1 MIKLLFACF
10 CLFFLLFT
18 SYSLGAAGSQGEVK
32 REIKKLSTS
41 LEGEKN
47 KSNKAH
53 SEIRSLEKKLGI
65 ISNKKYQ
72 TGKKIKKATAK
83 LQGAI
88 KKKKVL
94 KVELDVQRE
103 ALAQQLQALYS
114 AGEQSHLRLLLRQDD
129 PSEISRT
136 MKYFEYL
143 NDSRVLKIKKAQTIF
158 NKVKKTEIEIN
169 NENLQLQNLTKELGE
184 QEKDIKLLLVQRSRN
199 FKKLKTLIN
208 NKELRLD
215 RLLKQE
221 GELQAVV
228 EKVAEKMP
236 ESKQEKDLVVGAVE
250 EKVNVI
256 KGKSVKTH
264 DVPNKLLTQLKG
276 KLSWPVAG
284 KIIHSYGSK
293 RNGHQKWKGV
303 VLAAAGGKEVR
314 AIAKGEV
321 VFADWME
328 GYGHLIIIQHNK
340 NYLSLYGYN
349 RSVYK
354 KEGSRVQAN
363 EVIAAVGNSGGQSQ
377 NALYFEI
384 RKGQTPQNPS
394 RWCK

>member
-1 MIKLLFACF
+1 MIKLFLTCF
-10 CLFFLLFT
+10 CLCSFLFAT
-18 SYSLGAAGSQGEVK
+18 HSISAATSQGEVK
-32 REIKKLSTS
+32 REIKKLSSS
-41 LEGEKN
+41 LEGEKD

-72 TGKKIKKATAK
+72 TRKGIKKATVK
-83 LQGAI
+83 LQEAI
-88 KKKKVL
+88 EKKKVL
-94 KVELDVQRE
+94 KVELDTQRE

-143 NDSRVLKIKKAQTIF
+143 NDSRVLKIKKAQATF
-158 NKVKKTEIEIN
+158 NKFKKIEIEIN
-169 NENLQLQNLTKELGE
+169 NENLQLQNLTKELGQ
-184 QEKDIKLLLVQRSRN
+184 QEKDIKGLLAQRSRN
-199 FKKLKTLIN
+199 LKKLETMIST
-208 NKELRLD
+208 KELRLD
-215 RLLKQE
+215 RLLEQE
-221 GELQAVV
+221 GKLQAVV
-228 EKVAEKMP
+228 EKVAEKLP
-236 ESKQEKDLVVGAVE
+236 ENKQEKELVVEVAVV
-250 EKVNVI
+250 KVVN
-256 KGKSVKTH
+256 GKSVKTH
-264 DVPNKLLTQLKG
+264 DVPNKQLTQLKG

-303 VLAAAGGKEVR
+303 VLAAPAGKEVK

-321 VFADWME
+321 VFSDWME

-354 KEGSRVQAN
+354 KEGTRVQAN
-363 EVIAAVGNSGGQSQ
+363 EVIAAVGSSGGQSQ
-377 NALYFEI
+377 SALYFEI
-384 RKGQTPQNPS
+384 RKGRTPQNPS